1 MSRLNEFLEQG
12 RARGASDVH
21 LAPGMPPLLRIHGK
35 LVQLEVPPLGE
46 KDVRHLIEAI
56 LTSDQQEM
64 LQGGH
69 DIDLAYDSDGLGRFR
84 VNLFRKIG
92 GLGASFRIVPSQP
105 PKLELL
111 GLPPIVERF
120 LENRQGLLL
129 VTGAAGTGKST
140 TLASLVDALNR
151 REKLNIITI
160 EDPIEYLHKS
170 KECLVIQRE
179 VGTHV
184 PSFAVGLRAT
194 LREDPDVILVGELRD
209 FETISLAMTAA
220 ETGHLVLSTL
230 HTSSA
235 TKTLDR
241 ILDSVPAQ
249 QKRQAALFLSQHLL
263 GIVSQTLVQT
273 ADGSGRLAAVEI
285 LVNTPA
291 ISNLILQRRIFQV
304 PDQLQTGRN
313 LGMQLMDQ
321 VLLEGV
327 KSGRFDPNDVYLQAH
342 DKKAFQGYV
351 TDPSVLPHLSMGGR

>member
-1 MSRLNEFLEQG
+1 MSGLNEFLGEG
-12 RARGASDVH
+12 RRRGASDVH
-21 LAPGMPPLLRIHGK
+21 LAPGLPPLLRVHGK
-35 LVQLEVPPLGE
+35 LVQLQAPPLGE
-46 KDVRHLIEAI
+46 QDVRQLIEAI
-56 LTSDQQEM
+56 LSPEQQEM
-64 LQGGH
+64 LQGGR
-69 DIDLAYDSDGLGRFR
+69 DIDLAYEADGVGRFR

-92 GLGASFRIVPSQP
+92 GLGASFRIVPARP
-105 PKLELL
+105 PRLEDL
-111 GLPPIVERF
+111 GLPAVVERF
-120 LENRQGLLL
+120 IENRQGLVL

-140 TLASLVDALNR
+140 TLAALVDALNR

-170 KECLVIQRE
+170 AECLVIQRE

-184 PSFAVGLRAT
+184 SSFAMGLRAT

-263 GIVSQTLVQT
+263 GIVSQTLVRAT
-273 ADGSGRLAAVEI
+273 DGGGRQAAAEI

-291 ISNLILQRRIFQV
+291 ISNLILQRRIFQI
-304 PDQLQTGRN
+304 PDQLQTGRD

-327 KSGRFDPNDVYLQAH
+327 KSGRFDGNDAYLHAH
-342 DKKAFQGYV
+342 DKKGFQGYV
-351 TDPSVLPHLSMGGR
+351 TDPSVLPHLSLGGR